1 METNK
6 VCFEEVL
13 QKAIQGDTDEIS
25 EIIKMYMPLIN
36 KHSIRNREIDED
48 LRQYI
53 IIHIVKSIPKYK
65 ILK

>member
-1 METNK
+1 MKENNA
-6 VCFEEVL
+6 FEKIL
-13 QKAIQGDTDEIS
+13 RNAINGDTDAMS

-36 KHSIRNREIDED
+36 KHSIQKSKMDED

>member
-1 METNK
+1 MKDNA
-6 VCFEEVL
+6 FEKL
-13 QKAIQGDTDEIS
+13 LRNAINGDTDAMS

-36 KHSIRNREIDED
+36 KHSDQNRVIDED

>member
-1 METNK
+1 MKDNA
-6 VCFEEVL
+6 FEKL
-13 QKAIQGDTDEIS
+13 LINAINGDTDAMS

-36 KHSIRNREIDED
+36 KYSVQNRVIDDD

>member
-1 METNK
+1 MKDN
-6 VCFEEVL
+6 VFEKL
-13 QKAIQGDTDEIS
+13 LRKAINGDTDAMS

-36 KHSIRNREIDED
+36 KHSVQNRVIDED

>member
-1 METNK
+1 MKNNSSFEK
-6 VCFEEVL
+6 VL
-13 QKAIQGDTDEIS
+13 RNAISGDTDAMS

-36 KHSIRNREIDED
+36 KHSIQNRKMDED

>member
-1 METNK
+1 MKENNS
-6 VCFEEVL
+6 FEKIL
-13 QKAIQGDTDEIS
+13 RNAINGDTDAMS

-36 KHSIRNREIDED
+36 KHSIQNRKMDED

>member
-1 METNK
+1 METNN

-13 QKAIQGDTDEIS
+13 QKAINGDTDAIS

-36 KHSIRNREIDED
+36 KHSTRNREIDED

-53 IIHIVKSIPKYK
+53 IIHIVKSITKYK

>member
-1 METNK
+1 MKDNA
-6 VCFEEVL
+6 FEKL
-13 QKAIQGDTDEIS
+13 LINAINGDTDAMS

-36 KHSIRNREIDED
+36 KHSLQNRVIDED

>member
-1 METNK
+1 MKENNS
-6 VCFEEVL
+6 FEEIL
-13 QKAIQGDTDEIS
+13 RNAINGDTDAMS

-36 KHSIRNREIDED
+36 KQSTQNRKIDED

>member
-1 METNK
+1 METNN

-13 QKAIQGDTDEIS
+13 QKAINGDTDAIS

>member
-1 METNK
+1 MKENNS
-6 VCFEEVL
+6 FEKIL
-13 QKAIQGDTDEIS
+13 RNAINGDTDAMS

-36 KHSIRNREIDED
+36 KHSVQNRVIDED

>member
-1 METNK
+1 MKDNA
-6 VCFEEVL
+6 FEKL
-13 QKAIQGDTDEIS
+13 LINAINGDTDAMS

-36 KHSIRNREIDED
+36 KHSVQNRVIDED